1 MIKETVFFRSDGY
14 SVIELIFGSVAH
26 NFTDRQWGGSANEEV
41 VVHEVAKV
49 FKHFRMFSVRLIPS
63 TRP

>member
-1 MIKETVFFRSDGY
+1 MTHAKSTPLTRTLKSSFLKVLRTDHQWAG
-14 SVIELIFGSVAH
+14 GSV
-26 NFTDRQWGGSANEEV
+26 NEEV
-41 VVHEVAKV
+41 VVHKVAKV